1 MICQILNKENGFE
14 GQAIERTPGQQIFM
28 KLRARCMMCDL
39 SGWTSARPATVT
51 SRWALGQVHSSYVHT
66 PTKPTCCPCLHNMFQ
81 LLPHAQKRVLS
92 SVTNLKTSKPI
103 FCSKWT
109 VFGSYIRMST
119 HFNNFQ
125 SPYMSALNIKGRAVL
140 SNEMK
145 ILALNRNTLVPDPN
159 GKKSL
164 YH

>member
-1 MICQILNKENGFE
+1 MYDVRLEWLN
-14 GQAIERTPGQQIFM
+14 ERKT
-28 KLRARCMMCDL
+28 RDCDF
-39 SGWTSARPATVT
+39 S
-51 SRWALGQVHSSYVHT
+51 LGTWPS
-66 PTKPTCCPCLHNMFQ
+66 PQ
-81 LLPHAQKRVLS
+81 LLCAHTHQTHMLPVFTQHVSTFATRTKKSFLS

-145 ILALNRNTLVPDPN
+145 ILEFARHALGFPGNHRITRNMRFP
-159 GKKSL
+159 
-164 YH
+164 